1 MEDYSIY
8 DHCCQKS
15 TASESDPYAINN
27 VSVLNVL
34 SSCSCKW
41 CTFHVVVFNKSILVR
56 VCAYVCESAND
67 CVCDNMWF
75 PSQPWS
81 KSECRSLL
89 LVVAAKYLG
98 SGMHRETFTSAAGT
112 PVCVCMR
119 VCVWDKAREAFVK
132 AKCPHKDRRAANIPW
147 PRSFHWQRR
156 FQALRQLWKKNC
168 YPFSKVQQSS
178 NWRISN

>member
-8 DHCCQKS
+8 DHCCPKS
-15 TASESDPYAINN
+15 TASESDPYVINN

-41 CTFHVVVFNKSILVR
+41 CMFHVVVFNKSILVR

-112 PVCVCMR
+112 LVCVCMR
-119 VCVWDKAREAFVK
+119 VYVCVRQSEGGFCKSQMSSQGQKGSKHPLAEVISLTAKISSTEAVVEEK
-132 AKCPHKDRRAANIPW
+132 LL
-147 PRSFHWQRR
+147 SF
-156 FQALRQLWKKNC
+156 L
-168 YPFSKVQQSS
+168 
-178 NWRISN
+178 